1 MLYFIKKGKGI
12 MTKARK
18 IILLVAATW
27 IISLI
32 IFPPFSDFS
41 IGDPIPWDEVVLIA
55 VAAVVALLITKI
67 PNPAGKG

>member
-1 MLYFIKKGKGI
+1 

-27 IISLI
+27 IIYLI
-32 IFPPFSDFS
+32 LFPPAQGLLYVKNGH
-41 IGDPIPWDEVVLIA
+41 ILNEPIPWDEVVLIA

-67 PNPAGKG
+67 PNPGGKE